1 MNVNQEV
8 RLNLSAD
15 GIPPRLFMPQGDA
28 NSRTIVATLW
38 DGAAPYNVP
47 SSAAVMVRFRKPDGT
62 GGLYD
67 ATEAGTAVT
76 ASGNTVTAPVA
87 TQMLA
92 VAGVVQAEID
102 IYGTGSGK
110 AADRLATFRFAVEVA
125 PSVYPDAQIISSDY
139 FNLIAATISEA
150 IEAAA
155 KADLAKTAAQ
165 AAQSAAET
173 AQSGAES
180 AEQGAQAAQAA
191 AENAKTAAQA
201 AQQGAEAAQ
210 AAAEDAQAAAEGA
223 KSGAQAAQQGAQT
236 AQQGAKAA
244 QAAAENA
251 KTAAQTAQQ
260 GAKAAQAAAE
270 DAQAAAASSA
280 AAAAASAANAATS
293 VEGAVKYNTP
303 QALTDAQKQQARDNI
318 NAPAPYE
325 AGDNISITGRIITTK
340 AFPCNPNLLDNWY
353 FGNPVNQRGA
363 SGTISTAGYFFDRWK
378 LVSGSVT
385 INSGGIVLNGTIAQ
399 VLEYAVGQTVTA
411 TVLTPDGV
419 TDVTPVY
426 DDETKTFTVTT
437 QGKTI
442 RAVKLELGSQQTLA
456 HQENGVWVL
465 NEIPDY
471 GEQLRR
477 CQRYC
482 RVYPA
487 NKAMPCVAYPKTDG
501 WYLQAALWV
510 GDMRTAPANNLGGGI
525 ACKVQYIDGGDIYD
539 ATAKNWGLLSSGV
552 QVLRLAGAQFPSD
565 KREFPYAVIPQV
577 DLVFSADL

>member
-28 NSRTIVATLW
+28 NSRTIIATLW

-47 SSAAVMVRFRKPDGT
+47 ASAAVMVRFRKPDGT

-139 FNLIAATISEA
+139 FNLIAATISKA

-165 AAQSAAET
+165 AAQSAAEA

-191 AENAKTAAQA
+191 TENAKTAAQT

-210 AAAEDAQAAAEGA
+210 AAAEDAQAASEGA

-236 AQQGAKAA
+236 AQQGAQAA
-244 QAAAENA
+244 QQG
-251 KTAAQTAQQ
+251 AQTAQQ
-260 GAKAAQAAAE
+260 GAEAAQDAAE

-303 QALTDAQKQQARDNI
+303 QSLTAAQQAQARENI

-353 FGNPVNQRGA
+353 FKNPVNQRGA

-385 INSGGIVLNGTIAQ
+385 INSGGIVLNGTIAH

-442 RAVKLELGSQQTLA
+442 RAVKLELGTEQTLA
-456 HQENGVWVL
+456 HQENGAWVL

-471 GEQLRR
+471 GDQLRR
-477 CQRYC
+477 CQRYYQ
-482 RVYPA
+482 RL
-487 NKAMPCVAYPKTDG
+487 KASSGYMRFAISQPYTDTAAG
-501 WYLQAALWV
+501 LFIPLQ
-510 GDMRTAPANNLGGGI
+510 GEMRTAP
-525 ACKVQYIDGGDIYD
+525 
-539 ATAKNWGLLSSGV
+539 TMSSGGNFA
-552 QVLRLAGAQFPSD
+552 LFAGSAFYGVNLSLDTASPYNVILNATGTGLPGTSAQLLTQGDSGAYI
-565 KREFPYAVIPQV
+565 EF
-577 DLVFSADL
+577 FADL